1 MVRIIGT
8 PEGGGLTVA
17 HARYQQIA
25 DRLRELITAGVFG
38 PGERLPS
45 EPDLIEEYQASRNTV
60 RLAIAL
66 LTNQGLVVTRQG
78 LGTFVQQ
85 PTRPFTALLSRV
97 NVSPGGHHVDTA
109 LPVVGAAASQPET
122 ARSVVVQIAEA
133 SRSVAASLDIKPCD
147 PVVIRRSQRFLGE
160 VPWLLVASFFPMDLA
175 RGTALEQAGS
185 IEQGSIKLLA
195 DLGYPQQGFRDEIAA
210 RMPDAREFEF
220 FRLTTGTPVIVVGR
234 TAYGVSRPIRLT
246 RYVYRADRYRADR
259 VRLAHEVATIPEKDQ
274 HAGSR

>member
-1 MVRIIGT
+1 
-8 PEGGGLTVA
+8 
-17 HARYQQIA
+17 
-25 DRLRELITAGVFG
+25 VFG

-66 LTNQGLVVTRQG
+66 LTNQGLVVARQG

-97 NVSPGGHHVDTA
+97 NVPPDGHHADVG
-109 LPVVGAAASQPET
+109 LPVVGAAASEPET
-122 ARSVVVQIAEA
+122 ARSMVVETAEA
-133 SRSVAASLDIKPCD
+133 SRTVAASLDIKPGD

-160 VPWLLVASFFPMDLA
+160 VPWLLVASFFPMDMA
-175 RGTALEQAGS
+175 SGTALEQAGP
-185 IEQGSIKLLA
+185 IQQGSIKLLA
-195 DLGYPQQGFRDEIAA
+195 DLGYPQLGFRDEIGA

-234 TAYGVSRPIRLT
+234 VAYGASRPIRLT
-246 RYVYRADRYRADR
+246 RYVYRADR
-259 VRLAHEVATIPEKDQ
+259 VRLAHEVATIPEKYQDR
-274 HAGSR
+274 S

>member
-1 MVRIIGT
+1 
-8 PEGGGLTVA
+8 VA

-25 DRLRELITAGVFG
+25 DRLRDQITRGVYG

-97 NVSPGGHHVDTA
+97 NVPPGGHHADA
-109 LPVVGAAASQPET
+109 GLPVVGAAASQPET
-122 ARSVVVQIAEA
+122 ARSLVVEKAEA
-133 SRSVAASLDIKPCD
+133 SASVAASLDITPCD
-147 PVVIRRSQRFLGE
+147 PVVIRRAQRFLAE
-160 VPWLLVASFFPMDLA
+160 VPWLLIASFFPMDLA
-175 RGTALEQAGS
+175 SGTALEQAGT

-195 DLGYPQQGFRDEIAA
+195 DLGYPQEGFRDEIGA
-210 RMPDAREFEF
+210 RMPDAREFQF
-220 FRLTTGTPVIVVGR
+220 FGLTTGTPVIVVSR
-234 TAYGVSRPIRLT
+234 TAYTASRPIRLT
-246 RYVYRADRYRADR
+246 RFVYRADR
-259 VRLAHEVATIPEKDQ
+259 VRLAHEVAVIPEKYQEAD
-274 HAGSR
+274 G

>member
-1 MVRIIGT
+1 
-8 PEGGGLTVA
+8 VA

-25 DRLRELITAGVFG
+25 DRLREQITTGVFG

-97 NVSPGGHHVDTA
+97 NVSPDAHHADTA
-109 LPVVGAAASQPET
+109 LPVVGAAASQPER
-122 ARSVVVQIAEA
+122 ARSVVVETAEA
-133 SRSVAASLDIKPCD
+133 SKTVAASLDIKPGD
-147 PVVIRRSQRFLGE
+147 PVVIRRSQRFLAE

-175 RGTALEQAGS
+175 SGTALEQAGS
-185 IEQGSIKLLA
+185 IEQGVIKLLA
-195 DLGYPQQGFRDEIAA
+195 DLGYPQQGFRDEIGA
-210 RMPDAREFEF
+210 RMPDAREFDF
-220 FRLTTGTPVIVVGR
+220 FGLTTGTPVIVVSR
-234 TAYGVSRPIRLT
+234 TAYGASRPIRLT
-246 RYVYRADRYRADR
+246 RYVYRADR
-259 VRLAHEVATIPEKDQ
+259 VRLAHEVATIPEKYREPD
-274 HAGSR
+274 SP

>member
-1 MVRIIGT
+1 VKR
-8 PEGGGLTVA
+8 VA

-25 DRLRELITAGVFG
+25 DRLRDQIASGVFG

-45 EPDLIEEYQASRNTV
+45 EPDLVEEYQASRNTV

-78 LGTFVQQ
+78 MGTFVQQ

-97 NVSPGGHHVDTA
+97 NVPPDGLHADTA
-109 LPVVGAAASQPET
+109 LPVVGAAA
-122 ARSVVVQIAEA
+122 A
-133 SRSVAASLDIKPCD
+133 LDIKPGD
-147 PVVIRRSQRFLGE
+147 PVVVRRSQRYLGD

-175 RGTALEQAGS
+175 SGTALEQAGN

-220 FRLTTGTPVIVVGR
+220 FGLTTGTPVIVVGR
-234 TAYGVSRPIRLT
+234 TAYGKSRPIRLT
-246 RYVYRADRYRADR
+246 RYVYRADR
-259 VRLAHEVATIPEKDQ
+259 VRLAHEVATIPEKYQ
-274 HAGSR
+274 AAQS

>member
-1 MVRIIGT
+1 
-8 PEGGGLTVA
+8 VA

-25 DRLRELITAGVFG
+25 DRLRDQITNGVFG

-78 LGTFVQQ
+78 LGTF
-85 PTRPFTALLSRV
+85 TALLSRV
-97 NVSPGGHHVDTA
+97 NVPAGGHPGDPALAGVQHADA
-109 LPVVGAAASQPET
+109 SLPVVGAAANQPER
-122 ARSVVVQIAEA
+122 ARSVVVETAEA
-133 SRSVAASLDIKPCD
+133 SNSVAASLDIKPGD
-147 PVVIRRSQRFLGE
+147 PVIVRRSQRYLGE

-175 RGTALEQAGS
+175 RGSALEQAGA

-210 RMPDAREFEF
+210 RMPDAREFRF
-220 FRLTTGTPVIVVGR
+220 FGLTTGTPVIVVGR
-234 TAYGVSRPIRLT
+234 TAYSVSRPIRLT
-246 RYVYRADRYRADR
+246 RFVYRADR
-259 VRLAHEVATIPEKDQ
+259 VRLAHEVAAIPEKYQDPD
-274 HAGSR
+274 GT

>member
-1 MVRIIGT
+1 MPR
-8 PEGGGLTVA
+8 
-17 HARYQQIA
+17 ARYQEIA
-25 DRLRELITAGVFG
+25 DRLREQITTGVFG

-97 NVSPGGHHVDTA
+97 NVPPGGQHADTA
-109 LPVVGAAASQPET
+109 LPVVGPAASQPET
-122 ARSVVVQIAEA
+122 ARSVVVETAEA
-133 SRSVAASLDIKPCD
+133 SGSVAASLDIKPGD
-147 PVVIRRSQRFLGE
+147 PVVVRRSQRYLGD

-175 RGTALEQAGS
+175 KGTALEQAGN
-185 IEQGSIKLLA
+185 IQQGSIKLLA

-210 RMPDAREFEF
+210 RMPDAREFDF
-220 FRLTTGTPVIVVGR
+220 FGLTTGTPVIVVGR
-234 TAYGVSRPIRLT
+234 TAYGASRPIRLS
-246 RYVYRADRYRADR
+246 RYVYRADR
-259 VRLAHEVATIPEKDQ
+259 VRLAHEVATIPEKYQ
-274 HAGSR
+274 TEQS

>member
-1 MVRIIGT
+1 MPR
-8 PEGGGLTVA
+8 
-17 HARYQQIA
+17 ARYQQIA
-25 DRLRELITAGVFG
+25 DRLRDQITNGRYG

-97 NVSPGGHHVDTA
+97 NVSPGGHYADTG

-122 ARSVVVQIAEA
+122 ARSTVVETGEA
-133 SRSVAASLDIKPCD
+133 SASVASSLDIKQGD
-147 PVVIRRSQRFLGE
+147 QVVIRRSQRFLGE
-160 VPWLLVASFFPMDLA
+160 TPWLLVASFFPMDLA
-175 RGTALEQAGS
+175 SGTALEQAGT

-220 FRLTTGTPVIVVGR
+220 FGLTTGTPVIVVGR
-234 TAYGVSRPIRLT
+234 TAYGTSRPIRLT
-246 RYVYRADRYRADR
+246 RYVYRADR
-259 VRLAHEVATIPEKDQ
+259 VRLAHEVATIPEKYRD
-274 HAGSR
+274 AVG

>member
-1 MVRIIGT
+1 
-8 PEGGGLTVA
+8 VA

-25 DRLRELITAGVFG
+25 DRLRDQIARGVYG

-45 EPDLIEEYQASRNTV
+45 EPDLMETYQASRNTV

-97 NVSPGGHHVDTA
+97 NVSPDAYHADAA
-109 LPVVGAAASQPET
+109 LPVVGPAAHQPERAT
-122 ARSVVVQIAEA
+122 SVVVETAEA
-133 SRSVAASLDIKPCD
+133 SASVAGSLDIKQGD
-147 PVVIRRSQRFLGE
+147 PVVIRRSQRFLGD

-175 RGTALEQAGS
+175 RGTALEQAGT
-185 IEQGSIKLLA
+185 IEEGSIKLLA
-195 DLGYPQQGFRDEIAA
+195 EIGHPQQGFRDEIGA

-220 FRLTTGTPVIVVGR
+220 FGLTTGTPVIVVGR
-234 TAYGVSRPIRLT
+234 TAYSTTRPIRMT
-246 RYVYRADRYRADR
+246 RYVYRGDR
-259 VRLAHEVATIPEKDQ
+259 VRLAHEVATIPEKYQDTR
-274 HAGSR
+274 G